1 MKLAADSAAARAALD
16 TPAATLRLVLLHG
29 PDESGSAALVARFA
43 KAMGETAER
52 IDLDGAEV
60 ARDPALLA
68 DEAAAFSMFGDKRWI
83 RVQPAGEEVL
93 PAVNALLE
101 APQTG
106 NPVLVIAG
114 KLGKASK
121 LKLRCEEAKDAMS
134 IASYPAEG
142 QKAEALA
149 VTLAREQGLLLDS
162 HLAQRLLALTS
173 GERGLLTSEINKLA
187 LYLDADPRKPVPVH
201 GEALDALSAEG
212 GEAQL
217 FKAAARILAGDMAE
231 LEREL
236 ARQTQGGGSLTGLLR
251 ITIGRAVQM
260 AQRLAG
266 VAKDYSRGGPDDLAA
281 AMRRWNPESI
291 QRAINRLA
299 EAERASRRRAAA
311 GEVVIAA
318 ELLAVARQAA
328 RAR

>member
-16 TPAATLRLVLLHG
+16 APAATLRLILLHG
-29 PDESGSAALVARFA
+29 PDESGSAALAARFA

-52 IDLDGAEV
+52 IDLDGTEI

-83 RVQPAGEEVL
+83 RVQPAGEEIL
-93 PAVNALLE
+93 PSITAVLE

-121 LKLRCEEAKDAMS
+121 IRSLCENSKVAIS
-134 IASYPAEG
+134 IVSYAAEG

-149 VTLAREQGLLLDS
+149 ASLAREQGLLLDS
-162 HLAQRLLALTS
+162 HLAQRLLTLTS
-173 GERGLLTSEINKLA
+173 GERGLLTSEIAKLA
-187 LYLDADPRKPVPVH
+187 LYLDADPRQPVPVT
-201 GEALDALSAEG
+201 GDAIDALAAEG

-217 FKAAARILAGDMAE
+217 FRAAARILAGDIAE

-236 ARQTQGGGSLTGLLR
+236 ARHAQGGGSLTGLLR
-251 ITIGRAVQM
+251 ITIGRAVQV
-260 AQRLAG
+260 AQRFTG
-266 VAKDYSRGGPDDLAA
+266 VAKDYGRGGTDDLAA
-281 AMRRWNPESI
+281 VMHRWNPSGI

-299 EAERASRRRAAA
+299 EAERTSRRRAAT
-311 GEVVIAA
+311 GEVIIAA